1 MAGRHCLGMPF
12 PSVAAKSPKS
22 LLPGTTLLM
31 RPCFAGWRPRQCSCK
46 PPVRLLTNQGGRMA
60 PYPQF
65 AVDSCTRSQV
75 TAVGVSA
82 SSGGKERRKRGEGY
96 AGTVGRGLLRMRRSL
111 GSLLAWQSPA
121 PPVSEQEKR
130 SSVPFQDCLSLP
142 SSPRSAWCRTLHNL
156 RNQIRSGTA
165 GNSVNLAT
173 KSAGRWLPQTP

>member
-31 RPCFAGWRPRQCSCK
+31 RPCFAGWRPTPVFLQAPCK
-46 PPVRLLTNQGGRMA
+46 AADQPGRN
-60 PYPQF
+60 PQF

-142 SSPRSAWCRTLHNL
+142 SSPRS
-156 RNQIRSGTA
+156 
-165 GNSVNLAT
+165 V
-173 KSAGRWLPQTP
+173 